1 MALKPSDF
9 WTWRG
14 KIGRAAYAGIGIL
27 LFAIKHNL
35 DRVIALAYG
44 YKWGIFNYWVFD
56 KPAGIDTLSGQQ
68 AKYYAT
74 LVAVAIPFIWI
85 GVVLTLR
92 RLRDANLPL
101 WMVAFFFLPFLNLV
115 FFLILAVIPSASTTA
130 PIRTTSRGFYRS
142 VSRVVPDN
150 ELGSALLGIVTTAV
164 LAVAATMFSARGL
177 GNYGWGLFVGI
188 PFFLGLNSVLIY
200 GFHRPRSLGKC
211 LLVSLLS
218 VVLVGTALF
227 AIAVE
232 GLICLLMASPL
243 AVIVALFG
251 GFIGYILQQRQ
262 SFPAESLRV
271 FSLSFLL
278 LPGLVF
284 LESAIAEEPPLY
296 EVRTSL
302 VVNAEPEKV
311 WPKLVTF
318 SELKPPQELLFQTGI
333 AYPIRAEI
341 DGAGVGAIRHCVFS
355 TGEFVEPIKVW
366 DEPRLLKFAVS
377 AQPRVMN
384 EWSPYSDLHPPH
396 LENYLLSRE
405 GQFLLTPIPGGKT
418 LLEGTT
424 WYQNRFWPAAYWH
437 LWSDYI
443 IHRIHMR
450 VLVHIKQLA
459 ENNNTP
465 QKAE

>member
-1 MALKPSDF
+1 LALKPSDF

-14 KIGRAAYAGIGIL
+14 KIGRAAYAGVGIL

-35 DRVIALAYG
+35 DRAIASAYG
-44 YKWGIFNYWVFD
+44 FKWGIFNYWIYNQ
-56 KPAGIDTLSGQQ
+56 PAGIDNLSGEQ

-74 LVAVAIPFIWI
+74 LVVVAIPFIWI
-85 GVVLTLR
+85 GIVLTLR

-115 FFLILAVIPSASTTA
+115 FFLILAVIPSASMSMPTR
-130 PIRTTSRGFYRS
+130 PVSRGFYRS
-142 VSRVVPDN
+142 VSKVVPDG
-150 ELGSALLGIVTTAV
+150 ELGSAVMGIVATAV
-164 LAVAATMFSARGL
+164 LAVAATTLSARGM

-211 LLVSLLS
+211 LVVSLLS
-218 VVLVGTALF
+218 VALVGAALF
-227 AIAVE
+227 AIAIE
-232 GLICLLMASPL
+232 GLICLLMALPL
-243 AVIVALFG
+243 AIVVALFG

-271 FSLSFLL
+271 FSLIFVL

-284 LESAIAEEPPLY
+284 LESTIADELPLY

-302 VVNAEPEKV
+302 VVNAGPNKV
-311 WPKLVTF
+311 WQQLIAF
-318 SELKPPQELLFQTGI
+318 GELKPPEELLFRTGI

-366 DEPRLLKFAVS
+366 DEPRLLKFVVS
-377 AQPRVMN
+377 AQPQVMD
-384 EWSPYSDLHPPH
+384 EWSPYRDLHPPH

-405 GQFLLTPIPGGKT
+405 GQFLLTPIPGGRT

-437 LWSDYI
+437 VWSDYI

-450 VLVHIKQLA
+450 VLAHIKVLA
-459 ENNNTP
+459 ENNDTE
-465 QKAE
+465 QKVD